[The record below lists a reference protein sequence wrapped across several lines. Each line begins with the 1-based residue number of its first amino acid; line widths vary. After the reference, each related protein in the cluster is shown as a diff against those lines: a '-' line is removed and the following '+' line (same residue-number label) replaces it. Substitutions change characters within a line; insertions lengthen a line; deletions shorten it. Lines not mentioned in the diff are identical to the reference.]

1 MEIFSKLGKENF
13 VTNVVIILE
22 LKNKLHLLM
31 TLIDNKPEV
40 TFKMQ
45 GILKQALHVPSID
58 ESVTMDFSKSLGNKT
73 RKTTNGEI
81 QGKDTVA
88 DSL

>member
-1 MEIFSKLGKENF
+1 
-13 VTNVVIILE
+13 
-22 LKNKLHLLM
+22 
-31 TLIDNKPEV
+31 
-40 TFKMQ
+40 MQ